1 MHTEAQKTECSLC
14 WGRPLLGAWSHT
26 WGWGALTST
35 LREGGPSQT
44 HAVIVDHVGIPI
56 GIERRQVAG
65 LALEAGG
72 VLGAVTPV
80 LLIILLD
87 TEVLALQP
95 LLFPVAGQWVSSDLE
110 TLHPRAQ
117 DGPNGLASTEGRP
130 AFLSVCV

>member
-1 MHTEAQKTECSLC
+1 MQ
-14 WGRPLLGAWSHT
+14 PLLGSPTAWGLVPH
-26 WGWGALTST
+26 WGWGALMST
-35 LREGGPSQT
+35 LREGGPGQT

-117 DGPNGLASTEGRP
+117 DGPKGLASIEGTP